1 MDSEAQTTVADITIR
16 AAEAGDSDFLAWLIL
31 TAGRAHV
38 SKGIWEVVLGM
49 PEEQCLHFLGLLS
62 NTTIPHLFHHS
73 CYLVADVDG
82 APRAGLGGYDPNI
95 HGNAALLQALP
106 EVLRRIEGGS
116 TEGGDTVGGSV
127 EGAGLSLLQGDTP
140 PRILS
145 CIPEPAEGAW
155 VIDSVA
161 VAPAFRRQ
169 GLVSRLLEAAL
180 EQGRDGGFR
189 RAQVNIYIGNV
200 AAQRLYEKHGFA
212 VADEIRDPYFE
223 AEIGSPGMARMLREL

>member
-1 MDSEAQTTVADITIR
+1 MADVTIR
-16 AAEAGDSDFLAWLIL
+16 AAEVGDSDFLAWLIL

-82 APRAGLGGYDPNI
+82 MPRAGLGGYDPNT
-95 HGNAALLQALP
+95 HGNPALLQALP
-106 EVLRRIEGGS
+106 EVFRRIKGGGPS
-116 TEGGDTVGGSV
+116 I
-127 EGAGLSLLQGDTP
+127 LQGDTP
-140 PRILS
+140 PKILN
-145 CIPEPAEGAW
+145 CIPEPVEGAW

-169 GLVSRLLEAAL
+169 GIVSRLLEAAL
-180 EQGRDGGFR
+180 QQGRDGGFR
-189 RAQVNIYIGNV
+189 RAQVSIYIGNV
-200 AAQRLYEKHGFA
+200 AAQRLYEKQGF
-212 VADEIRDPYFE
+212 VVVDETRDPYFE
-223 AEIGSPGMARMLREL
+223 AEIGLPGMARMLREL

>member
-1 MDSEAQTTVADITIR
+1 MTNVTIR
-16 AAEAGDSDFLAWLIL
+16 AAEVGDSDFLAWLIL

-49 PEEQCLHFLGLLS
+49 PEQQCLHFLGLLS
-62 NTTIPHLFHHS
+62 NTTVPHLFHHS

-95 HGNAALLQALP
+95 HGNPALLQALP
-106 EVLRRIEGGS
+106 EVFRRI
-116 TEGGDTVGGSV
+116 
-127 EGAGLSLLQGDTP
+127 GATPSILQGDTS
-140 PRILS
+140 PRILD
-145 CIPEPAEGAW
+145 CIPEPVEGAW

-169 GLVSRLLEAAL
+169 GLVSKLLETAL
-180 EQGRDGGFR
+180 QQGRDKGFR

-200 AAQRLYEKHGFA
+200 AAQRLYEKHDFA

-223 AEIGSPGMARMLREL
+223 AEIGSPGMARMMREL